1 MKNVTEFYDK
11 TTTGWSD
18 EWFNEKNQ
26 DAVLEKFY
34 NCFGNGGTPHPRILD
49 IGCGAGYDAR
59 AYARK
64 GAKVVGVDVSEKSI
78 AIARK
83 KAANCKFFVG
93 DIADPLT
100 KLGKFDGISCIAT
113 IMHIDIQKMKQVF
126 DNFANVLK
134 PGGLL
139 LVSAFDGTGKNY
151 EKSYVELDGEVYD
164 KEFNNYTA
172 SELCAFAYPKLK
184 LVDTWKFED
193 FSEGWRYY
201 IFMKQ

>member
-1 MKNVTEFYDK
+1 MKNVTDFYNK

-18 EWFNEKNQ
+18 EWFDEKNQ
-26 DAVLEKFY
+26 NAVLTKFY
-34 NCFGNGGTPHPRILD
+34 NCFGTGGTPHPRILD
-49 IGCGAGYDAR
+49 VGCGAGYDAR

-64 GAKVVGVDVSEKSI
+64 GAKVVGIDVSENSI

-83 KAANCKFFVG
+83 KAATCKFFVG
-93 DIADPLT
+93 DITDPLT
-100 KLGKFDGISCIAT
+100 KLGKFDGISCLAT
-113 IMHIDIQKMKQVF
+113 IMHIDVQNMKTVF

-139 LVSAFDGTGKNY
+139 LISAFDGMGKNY
-151 EKSYVELDGEVYD
+151 EKSYVELDGDLYD
-164 KEFNNYTA
+164 KEFNNYSA
-172 SELCAFAYPKLK
+172 SELCAFAYPNLK

-201 IFMKQ
+201 VFIKQ